1 MSDDVKAEEIMTQNY
16 KWVNENDSLAKALS
30 LFDSSTDVLIVLG
43 KNKKYSGI
51 LTERMIIRS
60 GLPREETKVKTLKA
74 HSPKIK
80 KTTSVQECAR
90 LMLENDVLH
99 LPVFEDDSLVG
110 VVDDER
116 LLSSVALKKFGK
128 KKVKKFISEDVIIV
142 SPKDKITGVLQ
153 SFREF
158 HISRMPVVEDGEL
171 VGIITLHD
179 IVTKLIQ
186 ARERG
191 TFGFILDEKRS
202 LLDYPVE
209 DIMNYPVVTCNI
221 NATVKEVIDKI
232 VEYQISGI
240 IVIDDQQKL
249 AGIVTKR
256 DLLEPLSREK
266 NDIEYP
272 IIQINSKIKDLDREE
287 LNRVIS
293 NFVRKYKETLGET
306 SFYIYLRQHKET
318 SRGEHLIYTRC
329 RMFTAYGKFISKA
342 EGWGVYNAVKNVLLN
357 LERQINKKLSKE
369 RALPKNEKRKLMKY
383 IEIESLT

>member
-1 MSDDVKAEEIMTQNY
+1 MFDDVKAEEIMTQNY
-16 KWVNENDSLAKALS
+16 KWINENDSLAKALS
-30 LFDSSTDVLIVLG
+30 LFDSSTDVLLIRD
-43 KNKKYSGI
+43 KNRKYTGI

-60 GLPREETKVKTLKA
+60 GLPREETKVKKLKVHA
-74 HSPKIK
+74 PKIK

-99 LPVFEDDSLVG
+99 LPVFDGDSLVG
-110 VVDDER
+110 VVDDIS
-116 LLSSVALKKFGK
+116 LLSSVALKRFGK
-128 KKVKKFISEDVIIV
+128 KKVKDFISEDVIIV
-142 SPKDKITGVLQ
+142 SPKDKIAGVLQ

-179 IVTKLIQ
+179 IVTKLIK
-186 ARERG
+186 AKESG

-209 DIMNYPVVTCNI
+209 DIMNYPVITCNI

-232 VEYQISGI
+232 VEYGISG
-240 IVIDDQQKL
+240 VVVVDDQQKVV
-249 AGIVTKR
+249 GIVTKR
-256 DLLEPLSREK
+256 DLLEPLSQERM
-266 NDIEYP
+266 DITYP
-272 IIQINSKIKDLDREE
+272 VIQINSKIENLDREE

-293 NFVRKYKETLGET
+293 HFIRKYKETLGET
-306 SFYIYLRQHKET
+306 SLYIYLRQHKET
-318 SRGEHLIYTRC
+318 SKGERLIYARC
-329 RMFTAYGKFISKA
+329 RMFTTYGRFIAKA
-342 EGWGVYNAVKNVLLN
+342 EGWGIYSAVKNALLN

-369 RALPKNEKRKLMKY
+369 QGLQKDKKRKLMKY